1 MIASD
6 PLPEGAPSPV
16 TGGSWVDGPTLLL
29 PPTNLAL
36 LLGDMEN
43 SPAAGSW
50 CDEDEICD
58 NVTVL
63 GEPFMASTSDE
74 APTEI
79 LGGSGATDVIGE
91 IEVDNSSGKGSCVD
105 EVGEWENA
113 TILDEIFVATVTD
126 ETATMQVFED
136 IIDETE
142 EKDSETIPSCF
153 DEDGE
158 WGIATILGDSLMATT
173 SIESAAKEVLRK
185 SGAVD
190 VIGETEV
197 LVTSGTEQSKY
208 I

>member
-36 LLGDMEN
+36 LLGDVEN

-50 CDEDEICD
+50 YDEDEICD
-58 NVTVL
+58 NITVL
-63 GEPFMASTSDE
+63 GET
-74 APTEI
+74 
-79 LGGSGATDVIGE
+79 
-91 IEVDNSSGKGSCVD
+91 
-105 EVGEWENA
+105 
-113 TILDEIFVATVTD
+113 FVATVTD

-136 IIDETE
+136 VIDETE
-142 EKDSETIPSCF
+142 EKDSETIRSCF
-153 DEDGE
+153 DEDEE
-158 WGIATILGDSLMATT
+158 WGNVTILGDTLVANT
-173 SIESAAKEVLRK
+173 SVESAAKEVLRK

-208 I
+208 NI